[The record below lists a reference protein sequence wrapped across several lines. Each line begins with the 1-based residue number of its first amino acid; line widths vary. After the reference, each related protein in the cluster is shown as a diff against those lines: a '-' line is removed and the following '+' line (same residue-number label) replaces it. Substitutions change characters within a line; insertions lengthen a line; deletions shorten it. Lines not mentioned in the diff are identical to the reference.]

1 MQFFHETD
9 TLFLEFFFRHACQEN
24 VEFVAAGAEDFAR
37 PEEITQEG
45 SAVADHLVPGLMALA
60 VVCVFQPV
68 QVHKHNTH
76 AAF

>member
-1 MQFFHETD
+1 MQ
-9 TLFLEFFFRHACQEN
+9 LFQEMDRQILEFFFCHTRQEN

-37 PEEITQEG
+37 SEEITQEG

>member
-1 MQFFHETD
+1 M
-9 TLFLEFFFRHACQEN
+9 EFFFRHARQEN

-45 SAVADHLVPGLMALA
+45 SAVADHLVAGLMALA